1 MRRQSMKEISSRI
14 RDIRKILGITQRD
27 VATSVGINPLK
38 VTRFE
43 QGGGISADTLV
54 DMLDWVG
61 GYVDL
66 NIIFDRDKYER
77 AIRNPDLLLSG
88 KGYEEFTIERVQEAA
103 AEADRELSRLKE
115 EMDGAVADVRKNLR
129 RKIEISLGIKP
140 QITQ

>member
-14 RDIRKILGITQRD
+14 REIRKILGITQRD

-54 DMLDWVG
+54 DILGWVG

-66 NIIFDRDKYER
+66 NIIFDESKYER

-103 AEADRELSRLKE
+103 SEADRELSRLKE
-115 EMDGAVADVRKNLR
+115 ELDCCLDNTRRNLR
-129 RKIEISLGIKP
+129 RKIEISLGI
-140 QITQ
+140 TQHTAQ